1 MATTRDMNPNPSKPR
16 RRRLWLW
23 ILAAVLAPW
32 LVLAAAA
39 WSILTP
45 ARDLTRVRQA
55 LISKET
61 DAWRTQ
67 VQFDLGAGSLGLAR
81 TMLRF
86 VPKVEAEQVR
96 LILAA
101 VNRAS
106 VGVYERSQSSTAQI
120 DPETIAGV
128 EAGLR
133 SRGWEPLVKV
143 IEADEAVLVCHRG
156 ETDRSGQFFI
166 VVMEEEQCVLVYA
179 KLTADE
185 LSELVTLARRSA
197 ADFKL

>member
-1 MATTRDMNPNPSKPR
+1 MATTTCDMKTTPSPR
-16 RRRLWLW
+16 RRRIWPW

-32 LVLAAAA
+32 LVLAVAA

-55 LISKET
+55 LMTKET
-61 DAWRTQ
+61 DEWRTQ
-67 VQFDLGAGSLGLAR
+67 VQFDIGAGSLGLAR

-86 VPKVEAEQVR
+86 VPKAEAEQGR
-96 LILAA
+96 LLLAA

-106 VGVYERSQSSTAQI
+106 VGVYERSAPSAAPI
-120 DPETIAGV
+120 DPERIAGV

-143 IEADEAVLVCHRG
+143 IEADETVLVCHRG

-166 VVMEEEQCVLVYA
+166 VVMEEQQCVLVYTQ
-179 KLTADE
+179 LTADE

-197 ADFKL
+197 GDFKL

>member
-1 MATTRDMNPNPSKPR
+1 MATPRDMNTNPSKPR
-16 RRRLWLW
+16 RRRLWPW
-23 ILAAVLAPW
+23 ILAAILAPW

-55 LISKET
+55 LMTKET
-61 DAWRTQ
+61 DEWRTQ

-81 TMLRF
+81 TVLRF
-86 VPKVEAEQVR
+86 VPKAEAEQGR
-96 LILAA
+96 LLLAA

-106 VGVYERSQSSTAQI
+106 VGVYERSVSSAAQI
-120 DPETIAGV
+120 DPERIAGV

-133 SRGWEPLVKV
+133 ARGWDPLIKV
-143 IEADEAVLVCHRG
+143 IEAEEAVLVCHRG

-179 KLTADE
+179 KLTADD
-185 LSELVTLARRSA
+185 LSGLVTLARRA
-197 ADFKL
+197 GADFKL